1 MKFVCESPEHHLL
14 AYIDNVKA
22 RPQGWVAIGVYY
34 SEKINHT
41 ELVSQPGEIK
51 KLYKQITDESFKTAQ
66 IAAQLLDGVEDC
78 VVYQFSDG
86 DVLILG
92 RPASP
97 KEQQLF
103 MSAYKK
109 LDELDDTIRCSH
121 KPLSGD
127 MYNIQK
133 MVEARMLSARRVEA
147 YLAMSDLNKC
157 STIPIRRKKREES
170 MVMVVEDDQFTGTY
184 ATNIINKE
192 TESILVKNGEEAI
205 IKYIE
210 QAPDI
215 VFLDIHLPG
224 LCGHKTL
231 EAIMHIDP
239 EAYVVM
245 LSVDAV
251 KNSIVDAYKRGA
263 AGFLKKPFSKER
275 LLFNVGRS
283 PFIRK
288 PIFVEQ
294 SVALTDESID
304 HTVIN

>member
-14 AYIDNVKA
+14 RYIENIKA

-34 SEKINHT
+34 SEKVDHT
-41 ELVSQPGEIK
+41 ELVSRPGEIK
-51 KLYKQITDESFKTAQ
+51 KFYKQITDESFKAAQ
-66 IAAQLLDGVEDC
+66 IAAQLFDGVENC

-92 RPASP
+92 RPSSP

-103 MSAYKK
+103 VRAFKQ

-133 MVEARMLSARRVEA
+133 MVDGRMLSARRVEA

-157 STIPIRRKKREES
+157 GTIPIRRKKREES
-170 MVMVVEDDQFTGTY
+170 LVMVVEDDQFTGTY

-205 IKYIE
+205 IQYIE
-210 QAPDI
+210 HAPDI

-231 EAIMHIDP
+231 DAIMHIDP
-239 EAYVVM
+239 DAYVIM

-288 PIFVEQ
+288 PIFVDQETGLGGE
-294 SVALTDESID
+294 AID